1 MDINVFSFFIILLS
15 TNPSTATTST
25 EATTIGPETLSSTS
39 TSTSG
44 GTTTAS
50 ASCKIDIVYVIERCY
65 YTRSAINDINGF
77 FADLTEELR
86 NNNAGVDLKV
96 AYLIYD
102 SDIDYEKPFI
112 SNLTQVKLELE
123 TIPISYST
131 SYRAKMALEYA
142 YFEFVKIKNGKR
154 PEAHTYYVLLSAYMS
169 SSYPAAVIGTTI
181 RTFNKNKMFAV
192 GWLPTTT
199 LESDLL
205 TAVGDSS
212 HYFAINSIA
221 SDLVPARQ
229 SLLQKLLTCPT
240 AADTPI
246 LPNCK
251 LDVAFI
257 VENSYYMDVKYLS
270 TFISEIMDGIDF
282 SSGKIQ
288 VAIVTYTSTAVTL
301 FDLNMYNSS
310 DELRQSIE
318 AMPSTSSYSR
328 SLNVGLEHARDNIFT
343 SANGD
348 RADTWKYY
356 IFTGTGSSDTDSIG
370 RDIRSSGNAYLFA
383 LDIGSSYA
391 TEWKATIDD
400 CGDESRYI
408 YVSGDENL
416 FTIRSN
422 VSSMMTTCPQ
432 LSNTTDSIPVYPSCK
447 IDLVFIM
454 DDTTSISI
462 AEFDEQLHF
471 LVNLMKNIEISDDG
485 IRVAM
490 VTYGDNGFMVFS
502 LEQYNNSADVQT
514 AIANIARGNSAYGRS
529 YRYADRAIE
538 YASEVVFL
546 EENGDRV
553 DAMDVY
559 ILLTHGYDYGYVED
573 YVPVL
578 TSDPNNKVSIIVIAY
593 SSYAVY
599 ETAVGPSN
607 LFTWP
612 DFSSLTCNKQ
622 NFLTNFTQ
630 CSTTSPLP
638 VNITTPDCKLDI
650 VFILEQTSSSKD
662 EKFLHLKYFFADLA
676 SQINV
681 SPTTARIAAITYN
694 NNQQTVFDLNTYST
708 SAEVAYAIKKI
719 PDEDSISYNYVDDA
733 LAYAASD
740 IFTVANGDRADADN
754 FYVFSIDS
762 SRSGT
767 ATEGE
772 LIRRNVTNHIFA
784 VDIASGYSTEWK
796 NTVGDEQKYFYVSS
810 YSALSAVQSEVLAAI
825 TTCQIYTT
833 TTQSTTTTTVELTT
847 QPTTTQPTTT
857 TDQLTTTFKPT
868 KTTAQPTT
876 TTTAEITTTITQP
889 TTTTPDQLTTTSSHS
904 TMTPDQ
910 LTTPT
915 TDLLMTTTSQPK
927 TTADQP
933 TTTTDQL
940 TITTDHFTTTTDQ
953 LTTMTAQ
960 QITTTEITTTT
971 TDKYKTPTITTQLS
985 TTSPVQHTTTTSAT
999 SSVSAPVTSQT
1010 VLATTQI
1017 DNTTNEPLT
1026 TTTLITN
1033 TASDSQIT
1041 TSQGSTSHS
1050 KTTSPQPNTTTE
1062 TTGTTTAWKTTT
1074 TTTIPTTTKEPP
1086 IAGCGTEAKFYPDFS
1101 SIKSKVDNDI
1111 GRMYLLNDSD
1121 TAVSCCGRILEWEV
1135 EHSTSG
1141 FVEFMVWRPLIGG
1154 KYKLVGMN
1162 SFLLNEAGTTNVT
1175 VLQEERI
1182 AVLPGDVIGWRC
1194 AGENLIMFKD
1204 CASLQGC
1211 PTHTRKAVSPRNLVP
1226 GTEFNWTADSAI
1238 ISGTFYVV
1246 KFTLEN
1252 NTANYFPSYNISVKD
1267 HIEVGGYVANLGL
1280 KGVDY
1285 MESINYQILPDP
1297 LDVNDTWKYFS
1308 VNSEGILRTT
1318 RRLLPSRYLD
1328 IYQMIVTADDSC
1340 GNTASVS
1347 LDISTQNWPPF
1358 IQSLPNSIAIKED
1371 TPPNEVIYTTE
1382 VTDLYGDPVCCTL
1395 FDTHPQTFNFNVTND
1410 PPGSSFYHVI
1420 TTRTARFRYED
1431 FNSYMIYMCC
1441 DDTQNRAEGV
1451 LIVNI
1456 KKPVVTAPYTPP
1468 KWFFTS
1474 IAVGMIPITII
1485 TVIGCGLLWVTM
1497 FAT

>member
-1 MDINVFSFFIILLS
+1 MDIYVFFFFVILLS

-25 EATTIGPETLSSTS
+25 GATTAGSETLSSTS
-39 TSTSG
+39 TYTSG
-44 GTTTAS
+44 GTTTTS

-86 NNNAGVDLKV
+86 NNGAGVDLKV

-102 SDIDYEKPFI
+102 SNIDYEKPFI

-123 TIPISYST
+123 AIPISYSS
-131 SYRAKMALEYA
+131 SYYAKMALEYA

-154 PEAHTYYVLLSAYMS
+154 LEEHTYYVLLSAYKS
-169 SSYPAAVIGTTI
+169 SSYPAAGIGTTI

-192 GWLPTTT
+192 GWLPSTA

-221 SDLVPARQ
+221 SDLVHARQ

-240 AADTPI
+240 AVDTPI

-257 VENSYYMDVKYLS
+257 VENSYYTDTKYTS
-270 TFISEIMDGIDF
+270 TFMSEIMNGIDF
-282 SSGKIQ
+282 SSGNIQ
-288 VAIVTYTSTAVTL
+288 VAVVTYTSTAVTL
-301 FDLNMYNSS
+301 FNLNMYNSS
-310 DELRQSIE
+310 DELRQAIE

-348 RADTWKYY
+348 RADAWNYY
-356 IFTGTGSSDTDSIG
+356 IFTGTGSSNTDSIG
-370 RDIRSSGNAYLFA
+370 REIRSSGNAYLFA

-416 FTIRSN
+416 YTIRSN
-422 VSSMMTTCPQ
+422 VTSMMTTCPQ
-432 LSNTTDSIPVYPSCK
+432 LSNNTNSIPISPSCK
-447 IDLVFIM
+447 IDLVFIL

-462 AEFDEQLHF
+462 AEFDDQLNF
-471 LVNLMKNIEISDDG
+471 FINFMKNIELSDDG
-485 IRVAM
+485 IRVAL
-490 VTYGDNGFMVFS
+490 VTYGNNGFMVFS
-502 LEQYNNSADVQT
+502 LAQYNTSAEVQT
-514 AIANIARGNSAYGRS
+514 AIANIARSNSAYSRS

-553 DAMDVY
+553 DAIDVY
-559 ILLTHGYDYGYVED
+559 ILLTHGYDYGTVED

-578 TSDPNNKVSIIVIAY
+578 TLDPNNKVFIIVVAY

-599 ETAVGPSN
+599 QTAVGPSN
-607 LFTWP
+607 LFIWP
-612 DFSSLTCNKQ
+612 DFSSLTCNRQ

-630 CSTTSPLP
+630 CATTSPLP

-681 SPTTARIAAITYN
+681 SPTTVRIAAITFN
-694 NNQQTVFDLNTYST
+694 NNQQTVFNLNTYST

-784 VDIASGYSTEWK
+784 VDIASGYPTEWK

-833 TTQSTTTTTVELTT
+833 TTQPTTTTTAEVTT

-857 TDQLTTTFKPT
+857 TDQLTTTYKPT
-868 KTTAQPTT
+868 TATAQTT
-876 TTTAEITTTITQP
+876 TTTMAEIATTTTQP

-904 TMTPDQ
+904 TINQDQ
-910 LTTPT
+910 LKTTT
-915 TDLLMTTTSQPK
+915 TDLLMTTTSQP
-927 TTADQP
+927 TTTTDQP
-933 TTTTDQL
+933 TTTTDQP
-940 TITTDHFTTTTDQ
+940 TTTTDQ
-953 LTTMTAQ
+953 PTTTTDQFTTTTAQ
-960 QITTTEITTTT
+960 QMTTTTTEPTTTT
-971 TDKYKTPTITTQLS
+971 TDKYTTSTITTLHS
-985 TTSPVQHTTTTSAT
+985 TTSPVQLTTTTSVT
-999 SSVSAPVTSQT
+999 SPVSVPVTSQT
-1010 VLATTQI
+1010 VLATTQV
-1017 DNTTNEPLT
+1017 DNTTTQPLT
-1026 TTTLITN
+1026 TATLTTS
-1033 TASDSQIT
+1033 TASNSQTT
-1041 TSQGSTSHS
+1041 TSQSSTSY
-1050 KTTSPQPNTTTE
+1050 TTITSQQPNTTTE
-1062 TTGTTTAWKTTT
+1062 STGTTMSSSSAWTTTTT
-1074 TTTIPTTTKEPP
+1074 TTTIPTTTTEQP
-1086 IAGCGTEAKFYPDFS
+1086 IAGCGTESKFYPDYS
-1101 SIKSKVDNDI
+1101 SIISNVDNDI

-1121 TAVSCCGRILEWEV
+1121 TAVSCCGRISEWEV
-1135 EHSTSG
+1135 DHHTSG
-1141 FVEFMVWRPLIGG
+1141 FVEFMVWRPIIGG

-1162 SFLLNEAGTTNVT
+1162 SFLLNDAGTTNVT

-1194 AGENLIMFKD
+1194 AEENLIMFKD
-1204 CASLQGC
+1204 CSSLQGC
-1211 PTHTRKAVSPRNLVP
+1211 PTHTGKTVSPRNLVP
-1226 GTEFNWTADSAI
+1226 GTEFNWTADSAV
-1238 ISGTFYVV
+1238 ISGAFYVV

-1267 HIEVGGYVANLGL
+1267 HIKIGGYVANLGL

-1285 MESINYQILPDP
+1285 MESITYQILPDP

-1328 IYQMIVTADDSC
+1328 IYRMIVTADDSC

-1347 LDISTQNWPPF
+1347 LDISAQNW
-1358 IQSLPNSIAIKED
+1358 
-1371 TPPNEVIYTTE
+1371 V
-1382 VTDLYGDPVCCTL
+1382 
-1395 FDTHPQTFNFNVTND
+1395 
-1410 PPGSSFYHVI
+1410 
-1420 TTRTARFRYED
+1420 
-1431 FNSYMIYMCC
+1431 
-1441 DDTQNRAEGV
+1441 
-1451 LIVNI
+1451 
-1456 KKPVVTAPYTPP
+1456 
-1468 KWFFTS
+1468 
-1474 IAVGMIPITII
+1474 
-1485 TVIGCGLLWVTM
+1485 
-1497 FAT
+1497 

>member
-1 MDINVFSFFIILLS
+1 MSNIMDICLFSFFIILFS
-15 TNPSTATTST
+15 TSSYTAKLQQQQNKQ
-25 EATTIGPETLSSTS
+25 PLETLSSTS
-39 TSTSG
+39 TSTSEE
-44 GTTTAS
+44 TTTAS

-65 YTRSAINDINGF
+65 YTRSSIDDINGF
-77 FADLTEELR
+77 FVDLTDELR

-102 SDIDYEKPFI
+102 SNIDYEKPFI

-123 TIPISYST
+123 TIPISYTT
-131 SYRAKMALEYA
+131 SYYAKMALEYA

-154 PEAHTYYVLLSAYMS
+154 PEAHTYYVLLSAYKS
-169 SSYPAAVIGTTI
+169 SSYPAAGIGTTI

-192 GWLPTTT
+192 GWLPTST

-205 TAVGDSS
+205 TAVGDSG

-221 SDLVPARQ
+221 SDLVLARQ

-240 AADTPI
+240 TVDTPI
-246 LPNCK
+246 LPSCK

-257 VENSYYMDVKYLS
+257 VENSYYTDAKYTS
-270 TFISEIMDGIDF
+270 TFISEVIDGIDF

-288 VAIVTYTSTAVTL
+288 VAVVTYTSTAVTL

-310 DELRQSIE
+310 GELLQAIE

-343 SANGD
+343 SVNGD
-348 RADTWKYY
+348 RAEAWNYY

-416 FTIRSN
+416 YTIRNN
-422 VSSMMTTCPQ
+422 VTSMMTTCPQ
-432 LSNTTDSIPVYPSCK
+432 LLNNTNSIPISPSCK
-447 IDLVFIM
+447 IDLVFIL

-462 AEFDEQLHF
+462 AEFNDQLNF
-471 LVNLMKNIEISDDG
+471 FIDFTKNIEISDDG
-485 IRVAM
+485 IRVAL

-502 LEQYNNSADVQT
+502 LEQYNTSADVQT

-546 EENGDRV
+546 EDNGDRV

-559 ILLTHGYDYGYVED
+559 ILLTHGYDYGNVED

-578 TSDPNNKVSIIVIAY
+578 TSDPNNKVFIIVVAY
-593 SSYAVY
+593 SSNAVY
-599 ETAVGPSN
+599 QTAVGLGN

-612 DFSSLTCNKQ
+612 DFSSLTCNRQ

-681 SPTTARIAAITYN
+681 SPTTVRIAAITYN
-694 NNQQTVFDLNTYST
+694 NNQQTVFDLNTYTT

-772 LIRRNVTNHIFA
+772 LIRQNITSHIFA
-784 VDIASGYSTEWK
+784 VDIASGYPTEWK
-796 NTVGDEQKYFYVSS
+796 NTVGDEQKYFYVSA
-810 YSALSAVQSEVLAAI
+810 YSALSDVQLEVLAAI

-833 TTQSTTTTTVELTT
+833 TTQ
-847 QPTTTQPTTT
+847 
-857 TDQLTTTFKPT
+857 
-868 KTTAQPTT
+868 PTT
-876 TTTAEITTTITQP
+876 TTTAEITTQPTTTQSTTTTYQP
-889 TTTTPDQLTTTSSHS
+889 TTTTAQPTITTDHLTTTYQPTTTTAQLTTT
-904 TMTPDQ
+904 TNQP
-910 LTTPT
+910 
-915 TDLLMTTTSQPK
+915 TTTS
-927 TTADQP
+927 QP
-933 TTTTDQL
+933 TTTTDKL
-940 TITTDHFTTTTDQ
+940 SKTTDQ
-953 LTTMTAQ
+953 LTTITDQLTTTTAQ
-960 QITTTEITTTT
+960 QMTTTTPQSTTTT
-971 TDKYKTPTITTQLS
+971 TDKLTTATITTQLS
-985 TTSPVQHTTTTSAT
+985 TTSLVQHSTTMTDQLITTTTSMSTSPSTTLLSTTSAT
-999 SSVSAPVTSQT
+999 SPVTAPVTSQT
-1010 VLATTQI
+1010 VLATTQVE
-1017 DNTTNEPLT
+1017 DTTTQKLT
-1026 TTTLITN
+1026 TTTLTS
-1033 TASDSQIT
+1033 TASDYQT
-1041 TSQGSTSHS
+1041 TSSQGSTSY
-1050 KTTSPQPNTTTE
+1050 TTITSQQPNITTE
-1062 TTGTTTAWKTTT
+1062 TTGTTMSSSAAWTTTKTAILTTT
-1074 TTTIPTTTKEPP
+1074 TEQP
-1086 IAGCGTEAKFYPDFS
+1086 IAGCGSESKIYPDFS
-1101 SIKSKVDNDI
+1101 SLKSKVDNDI

-1121 TAVSCCGRILEWEV
+1121 TAVSCCGRISEWEV

-1175 VLQEERI
+1175 VLQEERL

-1194 AGENLIMFKD
+1194 ADENLIMFKD

-1211 PTHTRKAVSPRNLVP
+1211 PTHTRKAVSPSILVP
-1226 GTEFNWTADSAI
+1226 GTEFNWTADSAV

-1267 HIEVGGYVANLGL
+1267 HIEIGGYVANLGL

-1308 VNSEGILRTT
+1308 VNSEGTLRTT

-1328 IYQMIVTADDSC
+1328 SYHMVVTADDSC

-1347 LDISTQNWPPF
+1347 LEISAENWPPF

-1485 TVIGCGLLWVTM
+1485 TITGCSLLWVTM